1 MAKSL
6 KRALD
11 VPGLEEPAMPENQRK
26 FVRLKA
32 KKLAESLAVLVKGHN
47 PALSLSM
54 DVIPESELLR
64 FRITV
69 GTSRLRPRHI
79 ALVEGRAQVQWGHN
93 DGRGKEL
100 TFSGHAYV
108 AGGQM
113 TAIQPI
119 DAKKYKEMAA
129 KLFAVLKEQG
139 LPESKTRRI
148 KPVWEA
154 AQQMHYRPHAE
165 PANDASV
172 KKENTPLENFEAE
185 HNSYIYTAV
194 RIFARN
200 FRNRYRDRN
209 PIFED
214 MDASYNHETKRL
226 TLSFEARKGFNT
238 RSPRFSVDGP
248 VSLLWTH
255 GGGRGTKL
263 FFTPEKGLR
272 LTNIPVE
279 PINLTDRTEASATL
293 INMILSAGF
302 LKGVNYVETPEE
314 GICHIFNVRG
324 NGERSTKRRDL
335 RQAPPRRENSR
346 LMLLRRGHVPD
357 S

>member
-1 MAKSL
+1 MAKGL
-6 KRALD
+6 QRVLD

-26 FVRLKA
+26 FVRAKA
-32 KKLAESLAVLVKGHN
+32 KKLADSLAVLVKGYN
-47 PALSLSM
+47 PALTLSM

-69 GTSRLRPRHI
+69 GTSRLRPRHL
-79 ALVEGRAQVQWGHN
+79 ALIEGRAQVQWGHN

-100 TFSGHAYV
+100 TFTGHAYV

-113 TAIQPI
+113 MAIQPI
-119 DAKKYKEMAA
+119 DAKRYKEMAA
-129 KLFAVLKEQG
+129 KLFTVLKEQG
-139 LPESKTRRI
+139 LPESKTRRV

-154 AQQMHYRPHAE
+154 AMQLHYRPNAE
-165 PANDASV
+165 PANDAGI
-172 KKENTPLENFEAE
+172 KKENTPLENLDAE
-185 HNSYIYTAV
+185 HNSYIYNAV
-194 RIFARN
+194 RVFARN

-214 MDASYNHETKRL
+214 MDASYNQETRRL

-238 RSPRFSVDGP
+238 RSPRFNVEGP

-272 LTNIPVE
+272 LTDIPAE
-279 PINLTDRTEASATL
+279 PVNLTDRTEASATL
-293 INMILSAGF
+293 INMILGAGF
-302 LKGVNYVETPEE
+302 LKGVDYVETPED
-314 GICHIFNVRG
+314 GVCHIFNVRG
-324 NGERSTKRRDL
+324 SGDRGTKRRDL
-335 RQAPPRRENSR
+335 RQTPPRREGNR
-346 LMLLRRGHVPD
+346 LMLLRRGYVPD
-357 S
+357 A